1 MTEKIQRL
9 IEESDLS
16 KLKSVKILCYLEII
30 KEIDGLNSELRK
42 ISEFPNID
50 NSGIGLTS
58 PIGPIRP
65 ITDSLN
71 LEVRQSAILEKI
83 KQLSQSGGECGLK
96 ELMAAF
102 PDVSDRTL
110 RYDLQKLIFQGLIV
124 KVGNRG
130 PNTNYRSPRET

>member
-1 MTEKIQRL
+1 MPEKIEKL

-30 KEIDGLNSELRK
+30 KEIDDFNSEIRK
-42 ISEFPNID
+42 ISEFPNSS
-50 NSGIGLTS
+50 NSSNIGLIS
-58 PIGPIRP
+58 SISPIRP

-83 KQLSQSGGECGLK
+83 KQLSQSGAECGLK
-96 ELMAAF
+96 ELMDAF

-110 RYDLQKLIFQGLIV
+110 RYDLQKLISQGFIV
-124 KVGNRG
+124 RVGNRG
-130 PNTNYRSPRET
+130 PNTSYKAV